1 MLGKYLFL
9 GWFGGATYVTL
20 EVLWRGYSHWT
31 MLVLAAAIFIVIGL
45 LNEVWS
51 WQTSLTLQVTAG
63 TALAIVLEFITGC
76 LVNIWLGWDVW
87 NYSNMPGNLLGQIC
101 PQYMVIWAILVLV
114 AILLDDYIRWRFF
127 GEEKPHYTL

>member
-9 GWFGGATYVTL
+9 AWFGGSTYVTL

-31 MLVLAAAIFIVIGL
+31 MLMLAATVFVVIGL

-51 WQTSLTLQVTAG
+51 WQTSLTLQVVTG
-63 TALAIVLEFITGC
+63 TIVATVLEFVTGC
-76 LVNIWLGWDVW
+76 VVNRWLGWAVW
-87 NYSNMPGNLLGQIC
+87 DYSNIPGNLLGQIC
-101 PQYMVIWAILVLV
+101 PQYTAIWAILSLV